1 MAITTF
7 DTHKFVRRLEQVGVP
22 REQAEA
28 QAEVLTEAFKVNLEA
43 LVTKDYL
50 AAQFAEQFA
59 EQNASI
65 EARFARQDVK
75 IDSNFTVLRWMVGII
90 LAAIV
95 IPYLQQLLV
104 V

>member
-1 MAITTF
+1 MITTF
-7 DTHKFVRRLEQVGVP
+7 DTHKFVRRLEKVGVP

-28 QAEVLTEAFKVNLEA
+28 QAEVLTEAFDVNLET

-50 AAQFAEQFA
+50 AVQFA

-65 EARFARQDVK
+65 DARFAKLEAKMDA
-75 IDSNFTVLRWMVGII
+75 NFIVLRWMVGIV

-95 IPYLQQLLV
+95 IPQIQQLLLA
-104 V
+104 